1 MVLKELIT
9 HRIQSGAKGRSWQVL
24 MRILDKD
31 GILRLRKTKR
41 ERVEPFQSVCCGA
54 LAGAISA
61 SLAMLLDVVKTWL
74 MTQFD
79 SEPANKVDV
88 SMVTGILATVR
99 QILKGERRN
108 KKNSQLASYVVLHL
122 TFRGQFGRRGR
133 NIFSA
138 GHLAYYKLPW
148 GIPDIAF
155 SVIGSALFSACAYYN
170 FILMLSFE

>member
-9 HRIQSGAKGRSWQVL
+9 HRIQSGAKGR
-24 MRILDKD
+24 
-31 GILRLRKTKR
+31 RKTKR

-99 QILKGERRN
+99 QILKGERC
-108 KKNSQLASYVVLHL
+108 
-122 TFRGQFGRRGR
+122 T
-133 NIFSA
+133 
-138 GHLAYYKLPW
+138 
-148 GIPDIAF
+148 
-155 SVIGSALFSACAYYN
+155 
-170 FILMLSFE
+170 ILDQYLKHKELETLVPAEAQMHPRSI